1 MLSRVAW
8 LLWTFSSEHSTQSR
22 MGQVTWGQTQRM
34 TQGTGEQRIQPNQSS
49 GGKKGVRKLIW
60 QLTHQTD

>member
-49 GGKKGVRKLIW
+49 GERRA
-60 QLTHQTD
+60 